1 MSRSHKTADAS
12 FVVAPRRD
20 LCLDFAN
27 TLMWRGSE
35 REETLHDHTEL
46 LRWCEANQM
55 IEPEAVQRAIRWAE
69 ESPDNAAA
77 IFARAIAL
85 RESIYRIFFA
95 MAEHRA
101 ADPRDIAALNEALES
116 APARCALA
124 SKGKSFGWRI
134 DRDASS
140 ATSLLAP
147 VLWSAGDLMVSSDTE
162 RLRHC
167 SNDKCL
173 WLFFDDSKNGSRRW
187 CSMQA
192 CGNRAKAHRH
202 YLKSKSA

>member
-1 MSRSHKTADAS
+1 MSRHHKSGATS
-12 FVVAPRRD
+12 IVAPRRD
-20 LCLDFAN
+20 LCLDFTN
-27 TLMWRGSE
+27 TLMWRGSN
-35 REETLHDHTEL
+35 REETLHDLAEL
-46 LRWCEANQM
+46 LRWCQANA
-55 IEPEAVQRAIRWAE
+55 IVDANVVERAIRWAE
-69 ESPDNAAA
+69 KSPSGAVA
-77 IFARAIAL
+77 IFDDAIAI

-95 MAEHRA
+95 IAEHKAPDTHDVDEINR
-101 ADPRDIAALNEALES
+101 ALEI
-116 APARCALA
+116 APSRRVLARQGNGL
-124 SKGKSFGWRI
+124 GWRI

-140 ATSLLAP
+140 AANLLAP
-147 VLWSAGDLMVSSDTE
+147 VLWSAADLMISPDAA

-202 YLKSKSA
+202 YLKSKTE